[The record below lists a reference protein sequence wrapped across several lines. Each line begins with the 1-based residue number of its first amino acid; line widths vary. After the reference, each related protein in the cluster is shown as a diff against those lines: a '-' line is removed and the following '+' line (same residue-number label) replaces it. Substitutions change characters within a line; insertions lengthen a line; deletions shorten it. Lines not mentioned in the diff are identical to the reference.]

1 MAIPI
6 TVSNISTQWCT
17 SFFAIIFNTNE
28 PSRTYFTLDGS
39 DPTTSPTKI
48 LYVNPYIVDFEGVT
62 TVKYYSVSISTS
74 EPNAVQTEYIKIDS
88 VAPTSVI
95 NVNIAPDGQNGWYVS
110 LPIITITSNDV
121 VSGINKIFY
130 SWNGSAFQEYISGPL
145 TIPGEGIH
153 YLQVYAI
160 DNASNKEDT
169 QTKIFKYDVNEP
181 STAITVPLVVVH
193 EATTITFT
201 ITDKA
206 SGVQKT
212 FYTTDGSIP
221 TVDSDYGSSFE
232 IKDSGLYVIKY
243 FSIDNAGNIE
253 DVKESIPFRVE
264 IEKASLQILITES
277 FPINGSNGWYKSS
290 PQIGLLTTK
299 PNLITELKYKI
310 APKNKPTTA
319 TYTSTVEITGLI
331 DLSNGSFIALEIDQ
345 SGEVLVINVRGV
357 DSTETSINDIIDAI
371 NNTYTVEIAKE
382 TGPDGLA
389 GSGYITL
396 TSPTGGTGSPTSEVK
411 FVSPGT
417 FDATATV
424 FGLDIDAY
432 PHTFTETYLYIDYV
446 NPFVLPGD
454 GTWEV
459 AASATTSTNETTT
472 AKKNYKIDATPSITT
487 INVNPDHGDDFYTTS
502 PSITFTAAD
511 NASGVDKIIYQFD
524 KEPTFEYHAEDGPIY
539 LPDTSKIIRLV
550 YFSIDVAGNIESPR
564 EKYFNFDDIKPNT
577 ITDSTNINAYNTDLN
592 ILFSHAKVVSIDTI
606 THEYNFDAL
615 TPSLRQNLQYFTSW
629 SDLLTYI
636 NALNIDSTL
645 KTFTVDLGNNYVVTT
660 VAHNLSQGDV
670 IQFNSTVMLPNP
682 LLSNRY
688 YYAIVISS
696 TQIRVADTYNDA
708 LSNIPIV
715 ITNIGSG
722 IHSVNRAIPE
732 IVLFDAVRIF
742 LKGIDDRQ
750 YDAIDEIIINKDESI
765 KELTVSH
772 EFLYSISRVYNQ
784 TTASLLTIKYFSK
797 NKIYTNEA
805 FLNSDVIVVD
815 YVYTGVKNTY
825 YGINEAPHID
835 NSIIDLTNNDQY
847 TIKYYSIDDAGN
859 EEDVIT
865 FPATITILNRAP
877 AITATIVKS
886 SDTLTNYIPNG
897 ENFWY
902 KTDVIEPLLRPAVKI
917 NVVNPDVY
925 VFNED
930 SLMISVSG
938 GPIYNVQFTA
948 LRVDILYEVLSGV
961 TRIENITKGE
971 VYTIVSFSG
980 NLINATCS
988 ILPQNTDV
996 FQVDY
1001 KYSTLLNY
1009 TPNSDSRVIKIG
1021 DIDNPDVDFDFSDQ
1035 TNPYVYPEPS
1045 TYDLQGEKDV
1055 TIIATNMRNKTTVC
1069 TTIPQLQ
1076 GNTLK
1081 LDTFA
1086 PISTDN
1092 ATTGWVDHDVSVDIT
1107 SHDFDALPVEQSP
1120 SGINRILYSTDGTDP
1135 SIAVFDSICHLTLSS
1150 TGQFTIKY
1158 RGVDNAGNFEDIKS
1172 SAIIQID
1179 KTAPNTTV
1187 VVDHVPDGLNDWYVT
1202 APIITLDAQDPDSG
1216 IDKTFYKWDNAT
1228 VYTIYSTSILVPS
1241 EGVHTLYF
1249 YSKDNVGNIESVKQ
1263 QVFKLDITAPVT
1275 NDNVTGT
1282 WTNNQNVQLTIDPD
1296 ASGLYR
1302 TYYTFALDP
1311 LPLPDPTTSSSYTI
1325 NGLIFIP
1332 ASGVYNIKYFSVD
1345 IAGNVESVKSAV
1357 NKLYLDIEKPNVVS
1371 IDPPDLVFTIQTHL
1385 TVDFTDVLSGV
1396 DVDTVKIVVDD
1407 IEYSTSK
1414 NAAYFSFSGT
1424 PQSLQVK
1431 VGPVASIPNFDNLE
1445 SLVIY
1450 ANDYAGNALIP
1461 VTVSITPAD
1470 VSAPYIKAFWP
1481 KHKAFDVSRD
1491 SNVMFFIDDD
1501 VSGVDIRTVDV
1512 KIANTNYKLNM
1523 TDVITVTYSGQFAAF
1538 IDISNYNMY
1547 VTVGGVVIA
1556 SANLTHDE
1564 YATVKKVS
1572 VFLSSL
1578 SGFVATVIDKSY
1590 DQITSLDFINLNHIV
1605 VNNTIQLS
1613 VAKFEDNKNI
1623 TYMPRSRGYLIAITP
1638 NETFED
1644 NYTVNVTIDAR
1655 DFSSH
1660 QMATQQFSFTCKEVA
1675 TPPRNIKNKWFN
1687 YHVDIV
1693 NRILS
1698 NLESTYNTDSQS
1710 TIFYGYFKTLALEI
1724 AKSMQTVEDYRN
1736 DSYYE
1741 TGTAPELLYQNLG
1754 YLLKFE
1760 PRADYSH
1767 DRYRDILLTLMQMF
1781 FKGSTKSSITE
1792 GLALLL
1798 DVQSVSIKEYLENI
1812 AWQFIFS
1819 FDVEIGSTPIKNW
1832 DEFNSDITTVLK
1844 LVKPAHTYFLL
1855 RYIFTEI
1862 IRTKDIIDEIVK
1874 WHFHFKGEEDVRTNC
1889 ADKYKKAEVITEN
1902 VTAQFDGSNNCC
1914 FAYYKPILSLDE
1926 TKITSDP
1933 TDIQIDVT
1941 PVGAPISVI
1950 SVDGFTGKICLSRN
1964 PLISE
1969 TVKIIYKF
1977 NKYIIYRELRFYLNT
1992 YTITG
1997 GMFDLTKKSLLN
2009 QTNVPS
2015 DAIIAYNI
2023 PEQMHAHICETAL
2036 FSDVNYGVLEE
2047 KKFRDTEEQLIAD
2060 LKDFKSERVKFDIRE
2075 SLNWKM
2081 LLKETVDMPDEQ
2093 LIVKVVQPYSER
2105 VNIINNEYGYAH
2117 ETNAHPFTTND
2128 LDSLTN
2134 NSTDMLFYWIKRFFG
2149 G

>member
-28 PSRTYFTLDGS
+28 LSRTYFTLDGS
-39 DPTTSPTKI
+39 DPITSPTKI
-48 LYVNPYIVDFEGVT
+48 LYVNPFIVDAEGIT
-62 TVKYYSVSISTS
+62 TVKYYSISVSTI
-74 EPNAVQTEYIKIDS
+74 EANIVQTEYIKIDS
-88 VAPTSVI
+88 VSPTSVI
-95 NVNIAPDGQNGWYVS
+95 NVNITPDGENGWYIS

-130 SWNGSAFQEYISGPL
+130 SWNGSSFQEYIGGSL

-160 DNASNKEDT
+160 DTASNKEDI
-169 QTKIFKYDVNEP
+169 QTKIFKYDVNGP

-193 EATTITFT
+193 EATTINFT
-201 ITDKA
+201 VTDKA

-212 FYTTDGSIP
+212 FYTTDGSTP
-221 TVDSDYGSSFE
+221 TIDSEYRSSFE
-232 IKDSGLYVIKY
+232 IKDSGLYIIKY
-243 FSIDNAGNIE
+243 FSIDNAGNVESI
-253 DVKESIPFRVE
+253 KESIPFRIE
-264 IEKASLQILITES
+264 IEKSSLQILITES
-277 FPINGSNGWYKSS
+277 FPTNGSNGWYKSS

-319 TYTSTVEITGLI
+319 TYTSAVLITGKI
-331 DLSNGSFIALEIDQ
+331 DLSGGSFIALDIDQ
-345 SGEVLVINVRGV
+345 SGNPLVINVRGV
-357 DSTETSINDIIDAI
+357 DSTETSIKDIIDAI
-371 NNTYTVEIAKE
+371 NNTYTIKIATE
-382 TGPDGLA
+382 TGADGLA

-396 TSPTGGTGSPTSEVK
+396 TSPTGGTGLPTSEIK

-432 PHTFTETYLYIDYV
+432 PHTFTETYLYVNYT

-459 AASATTSTNETTT
+459 AATATTSVNETAT
-472 AKKNYKIDATPSITT
+472 AKKNYKIDATPSVTT
-487 INVNPDHGDDFYTTS
+487 VNVDPDHGNDFYTTS
-502 PSITFTAAD
+502 PSITFIAID

-524 KEPTFEYHAEDGPIY
+524 KQPTFEYHAEDGPVY

-564 EKYFNFDDIKPNT
+564 EKYFNFDDVKPTT
-577 ITDSTNINAYNTDLN
+577 ITDGNNINAYNIGLN
-592 ILFSHAKVVSIDTI
+592 ILFSQAKVVTI
-606 THEYNFDAL
+606 NPDTHEYDFLVL
-615 TPSLRQNLQYFTSW
+615 TPSLSQNLQEFTSW
-629 SDLLTYI
+629 SDLITYI

-645 KTFTVDLGNNYVVTT
+645 KEFTIDLSNNYVVTSIL
-660 VAHNLSQGDV
+660 HNLSAGDV
-670 IQFNSTVMLPNP
+670 IQFNSSVMLPYP
-682 LLSNRY
+682 LLANRY

-708 LSNIPIV
+708 LSSIPIT
-715 ITNIGSG
+715 ITNVGSG
-722 IHSVNRAIPE
+722 IHSINRAVPE
-732 IVLFDAVRIF
+732 IISFDAIKLF
-742 LKGIDDRQ
+742 LKAIDDRQ
-750 YDAIDEIIINKDESI
+750 YSVVDEAIVNKDEAT
-765 KELTVSH
+765 KELTVAH
-772 EFLYSISRVYNQ
+772 QFLYSISRVYNE
-784 TTASLLTIKYFSK
+784 TTASPLTINYYSK
-797 NKIYTNEA
+797 NKIYTNEV

-815 YVYTGVKNTY
+815 YIYTGIQHTY
-825 YGINEAPHID
+825 YGVNATPQID
-835 NSIIDLTNNDQY
+835 SGIIDLVNNDQY
-847 TIKYYSIDDAGN
+847 TIKYFSIDEAGN
-859 EEDVIT
+859 EEAIQT
-865 FPATITILNRAP
+865 FPVTVTILNRAP
-877 AITATIVKS
+877 IINAKIVKS
-886 SDTLTNYIPNG
+886 SDTLTDYLPNG
-897 ENFWY
+897 ENSWY
-902 KTDVIEPLLRPAVKI
+902 KTDEIEPLLRPAVKI
-917 NVVNPDVY
+917 EVTNPDVY

-930 SLMISVSG
+930 SLIISISG
-938 GPIYNVQFTA
+938 TYNIQFTA
-948 LRVDILYEVLSGV
+948 LRVDTLYEVLSDV

-971 VYTIVSFSG
+971 IYTIVSFSG

-1001 KYSTLLNY
+1001 QYSTLLNY
-1009 TPNSDSRVIKIG
+1009 NPNSDSRIIKIG
-1021 DIDNPDVDFDFSDQ
+1021 DIHNPDVDFDFSDQ

-1045 TYDLQGEKDV
+1045 TYDIQGEKDI
-1055 TIIATNMRNKTTVC
+1055 TIIATNKRNKTTVC
-1069 TTIPQLQ
+1069 TMIPQLS

-1081 LDTFA
+1081 LDTYA

-1092 ATTGWVDHDVSVDIT
+1092 AITGWVDHDVSVDVT
-1107 SHDFDALPVEQSP
+1107 SHDFDVLPVEQSP
-1120 SGINRILYSTDGTDP
+1120 SGVNRILYSTDGADP
-1135 SIAVFDSICHLTLSS
+1135 NIAIFDNVCHLTLSS
-1150 TGQFTIKY
+1150 TGQFVVKY

-1172 SAIIQID
+1172 SVSVQID
-1179 KTAPNTTV
+1179 KTAPETIV
-1187 VVDHVPDGLNDWYVT
+1187 VVDHLPDGQNDWYIV
-1202 APIITLDAQDPDSG
+1202 APTITLDAQDPDSG
-1216 IDKTFYKWDNAT
+1216 IDKTFYKWDNTAF
-1228 VYTIYSTSILVPS
+1228 YTIYSTSILIPS
-1241 EGVHTLYF
+1241 EGTHTLYF
-1249 YSKDNVGNIESVKQ
+1249 YSKDNVGNIETVKQ
-1263 QVFKLDITAPVT
+1263 QIFKLDINAPVT
-1275 NDNVTGT
+1275 HDNVTGN
-1282 WTNNQNVQLTIDPD
+1282 WTNNQTVQFTIDPD

-1311 LPLPDPTTSSSYTI
+1311 LPLPDPTIASPYTI
-1325 NGLIFIP
+1325 NGRMLVP
-1332 ASGVYNIKYFSVD
+1332 ASGTYNIKYFSVD
-1345 IAGNVESVKSAV
+1345 MAGNVEIVKSAV
-1357 NKLYLDIEKPNVVS
+1357 NKLYLDLEKPIVVS
-1371 IDPPDLVFTIQTHL
+1371 IDPPDLIFTIQTHL
-1385 TVDFTDVLSGV
+1385 TVDFTDALSGV

-1407 IEYSTSK
+1407 VEYSTSK
-1414 NAAYFSFSGT
+1414 NASYFSFSGT
-1424 PQSLQVK
+1424 SQSLQVK

-1450 ANDYAGNALIP
+1450 ANDFAGNALVP
-1461 VTVSITPAD
+1461 VAVTITPPD
-1470 VSAPYIKAFWP
+1470 VSAPYIKGFWP

-1501 VSGVDIRTVDV
+1501 MSGVDIRTVSV
-1512 KIANTNYKLNM
+1512 KIANTIYELSM
-1523 TDVITVTYSGQFAAF
+1523 TDIISVAYSGQFAAF
-1538 IDISNYNMY
+1538 IDIFNYNMF

-1556 SANLTHDE
+1556 SVNLTHDE
-1564 YATVKKVS
+1564 YSTVKKVS

-1578 SGFVATVIDKSY
+1578 PNFIATMIDKSY
-1590 DQITSLDFINLNHIV
+1590 DQITSLDFINLNHIAIS
-1605 VNNTIQLS
+1605 NTIQLS
-1613 VAKFEDNKNI
+1613 VARFEDNKNI
-1623 TYMPRSRGYLIAITP
+1623 VYTPRSRGYLIAITP
-1638 NETFED
+1638 FETFED
-1644 NYTVNVTIDAR
+1644 NYTVNVIVNAS
-1655 DFSSH
+1655 DFSGH
-1660 QMATQQFSFTCKEVA
+1660 QMTAQQFLFTCKEVA
-1675 TPPRNIKNKWFN
+1675 TPSRNIKNKWFN

-1710 TIFYGYFKTLALEI
+1710 TVFYGYFKTLALEI
-1724 AKSMQTVEDYRN
+1724 ARSMQTVEDYRN

-1767 DRYRDILLTLMQMF
+1767 DRYRDILLILMQMF

-1792 GLALLL
+1792 GLTLLL
-1798 DVQSVSIKEYLENI
+1798 GVQSVTIKEYLQNI

-1819 FDVEIGSTPIKNW
+1819 FDVEIGSIPIKNW

-1855 RYIFTEI
+1855 RYIFSEI

-1889 ADKYKKAEVITEN
+1889 ANKYKKAEVITEN

-1933 TDIQIDVT
+1933 IDIQVDVT
-1941 PVGAPISVI
+1941 PVGLPISVI
-1950 SVDGFTGKICLSRN
+1950 SVNGFTGKICLSRN
-1964 PLISE
+1964 PLTSE

-1977 NKYIIYRELRFYLNT
+1977 NKYVIYRELRFYLNT

-1997 GMFDLTKKSLLN
+1997 GVFDLTKKSLLN
-2009 QTNVPS
+2009 QTNVLS

-2036 FSDVNYGVLEE
+2036 FSNVNYGVLEE
-2047 KKFRDTEEQLIAD
+2047 KKFRDAEEQLIAN

-2075 SLNWKM
+2075 SLSWKM

-2105 VNIINNEYGYAH
+2105 VNIINNEYGFAH